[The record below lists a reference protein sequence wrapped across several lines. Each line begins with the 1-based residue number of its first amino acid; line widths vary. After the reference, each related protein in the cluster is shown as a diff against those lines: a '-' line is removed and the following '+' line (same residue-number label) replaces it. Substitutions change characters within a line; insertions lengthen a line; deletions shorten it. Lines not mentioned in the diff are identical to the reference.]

1 MDELYRM
8 IEQKI
13 KESGYT
19 GTISGEDIYDD
30 MCDQMEE
37 QENGTYLLMSKFTDD
52 LVIEYNITIMDD
64 DFDLHAMTIRTS
76 QGDAYEVKFD

>member
-30 MCDQMEE
+30 M
-37 QENGTYLLMSKFTDD
+37 
-52 LVIEYNITIMDD
+52 
-64 DFDLHAMTIRTS
+64 
-76 QGDAYEVKFD
+76 